1 MSKLGVLGVMTSERK
16 YMGLGTVIATLLQGI
31 RRSDD
36 SLTVSPAIGGE
47 AMNLEGRMKR
57 SCELLSALER
67 PTTIASVICSTMY
80 RGWGSGA
87 ADYLLE
93 KYDPAALSPEYL
105 EAKKNA
111 ILDIARHSITKLPG
125 LLETQQRE
133 LDELVAIVVG
143 TAFDATLRANDDE
156 TNTCRE
162 ATLEGIGA
170 GAGDRTAIKQRC
182 AASDDG

>member
-1 MSKLGVLGVMTSERK
+1 
-16 YMGLGTVIATLLQGI
+16 MGLGTVIATLLQGI

-47 AMNLEGRMKR
+47 AMNLEGRMK
-57 SCELLSALER
+57 EGHANFFSALER
-67 PTTIASVICSTMY
+67 PQDNSIRDLLTMY

>member
-1 MSKLGVLGVMTSERK
+1 
-16 YMGLGTVIATLLQGI
+16 MGLGTVIVTFLQGI

-47 AMNLEGRMKR
+47 AMNFEERMK
-57 SCELLSALER
+57 EGHANFFSALER
-67 PTTIASVICSTMY
+67 PQDNSIRDLLTMY

-111 ILDIARHSITKLPG
+111 ILDMARHSITKLPG

-143 TAFDATLRANDDE
+143 TAF
-156 TNTCRE
+156 E
-162 ATLEGIGA
+162 ARLAERSGRHA
-170 GAGDRTAIKQRC
+170 
-182 AASDDG
+182 